1 MFHVHYINYD
11 NKIAHLL
18 NTFLKKKKKQRGV
31 ANARHRVDMPLL
43 LRFQIYANLLQ
54 LVQTRSKDYKY
65 NFTSINYTFDL
76 RLFTVMIPNESTL

>member
-11 NKIAHLL
+11 SQIAHLL
-18 NTFLKKKKKQRGV
+18 NAFLEKKKRRGV

-54 LVQTRSKDYKY
+54 LVQTHSKDYKH